1 MKNIYEE
8 PKLEITKF
16 NVEENIMT
24 FDVYSDYPAGTADAG
39 GSWEGSGPIF
49 ENEP

>member
-24 FDVYSDYPAGTADAG
+24 FDVYSDYPAGTADAD
-39 GSWEGSGPIF
+39 GSWEGSGVDF
-49 ENEP
+49 GDE

>member
-24 FDVYSDYPAGTADAG
+24 FDVYSDYPAGTADA
-39 GSWEGSGPIF
+39 SDPWEGSGPIF